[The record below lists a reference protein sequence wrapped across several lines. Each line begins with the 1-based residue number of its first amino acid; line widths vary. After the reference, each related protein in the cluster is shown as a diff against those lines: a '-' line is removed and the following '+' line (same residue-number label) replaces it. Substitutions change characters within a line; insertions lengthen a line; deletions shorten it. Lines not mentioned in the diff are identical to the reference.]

1 MSKKLYV
8 GNLSYTTT
16 KEALEELFSQA
27 GTVESVN
34 IISDRSTGQSRGFG
48 FVEMS
53 TQQEADQAVQKLNG
67 QNVDGRSLIVNEART
82 EAQKDSGGRRGGGGA
97 GGGRGGGGGG
107 RSRW

>member
-16 KEALEELFSQA
+16 KEALEKLFSQA

-34 IISDRSTGQSRGFG
+34 IISDRSSGQSRGVG

-53 TQQEADQAVQKLNG
+53 TQQEADLAVTKLNG
-67 QNVDGRSLIVNEART
+67 QNVDGRNLIVNEART
-82 EAQKDSGGRRGGGGA
+82 EAQRDSGGRRGGGG
-97 GGGRGGGGGG
+97 RGGSGN
-107 RSRW
+107 RRW

>member
-8 GNLSYTTT
+8 GNLSYSTT
-16 KEALEELFSQA
+16 KEALEKMFSQA

-34 IISDRSTGQSRGFG
+34 VITDRSTGQSRGFG

-53 TQQEADQAVQKLNG
+53 TQQEAEQAVQKLNG
-67 QNVDGRSLIVNEART
+67 QNVDGRNLIVNEART
-82 EAQKDSGGRRGGGGA
+82 EAQKDSGGRRGGGG
-97 GGGRGGGGGG
+97 GGGRGAGGGGG

>member
-16 KEALEELFSQA
+16 KEALEKLFSQA

-34 IISDRSTGQSRGFG
+34 IISDRSSGQSRGFG

-53 TQQEADQAVQKLNG
+53 TQQEADLAVTKLNG
-67 QNVDGRSLIVNEART
+67 QNVDGRNLIVNEART
-82 EAQKDSGGRRGGGGA
+82 EAQRDSGGRRGGGG
-97 GGGRGGGGGG
+97 RGGSGN
-107 RSRW
+107 RRW